1 MISQTTHTRVDLI
14 EHLGGPDPRTV
25 LELLELL
32 AGDEPT
38 ETPTDAAPAS
48 EPERLS

>member
-1 MISQTTHTRVDLI
+1 MISQTTHTRAELI

-32 AGDEPT
+32 AGDKPCEAPS
-38 ETPTDAAPAS
+38 DAAPAS